1 MKNGAKSILFY
12 LMTSSMTKLTNAST
26 VQIIETK
33 ELEQK
38 TLENQLAE
46 SRVENEKARA
56 DTLTTREAIL
66 SEFAETMETEL
77 QCSICSELLV
87 KVFTIPPIFE
97 HFRCYLSCFT

>member
-1 MKNGAKSILFY
+1 MAIGII
-12 LMTSSMTKLTNAST
+12 

-77 QCSICSELLV
+77 QCSICNELFI
-87 KVFTIPPIFE
+87 KVFVVSPI
-97 HFRCYLSCFT
+97 S